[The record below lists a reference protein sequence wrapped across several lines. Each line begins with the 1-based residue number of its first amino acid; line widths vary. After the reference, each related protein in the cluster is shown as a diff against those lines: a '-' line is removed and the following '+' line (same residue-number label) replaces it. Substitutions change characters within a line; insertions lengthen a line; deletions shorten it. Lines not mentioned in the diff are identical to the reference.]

1 MMSQFILSNNFIST
15 FPDLQLEPDA
25 PHLSTGIE
33 VSMVP
38 CL

>member
-1 MMSQFILSNNFIST
+1 MMSQFILSSIFIST
-15 FPDLQLEPDA
+15 FPELQIEPDA

-33 VSMVP
+33 VSIVP